1 MLGWVAGQIHIRVEG
16 GALERL
22 LNDCRKKQI
31 PLAKIV
37 PTELGFEGWIPTRRY
52 TDLQHLVEKRQC
64 RLEMLEQTR
73 PLVNF
78 DFLSK
83 RWGLVAGPVILLCII
98 AGANNLVW
106 AVRFD
111 GLNVLQQQQV
121 RQELYEQGIFEGAW
135 MDKEDLEQAHN
146 NMMQKG
152 EYGWLT
158 LNFYRGRLVV
168 EKSDRIPAPFIEQE
182 QVSDIVSI
190 ADGIITDINVR
201 SGDILCLLGQQIAK
215 GQLLVSGQYA
225 DRDGRMFSTQS
236 KGEIFVQTKVEYQ
249 AEQPLE
255 QTVLVPE
262 KAVTSNRFLL
272 AFGRRFALGKIHS
285 PSKDD
290 IVKTVKKPLLI
301 LGFALPATIEQQQI
315 VHTKQQ
321 TVTFTQQQA
330 LELAKLSCRKQLEQ
344 DFPQAVIETESMQ
357 FGVENGTVKIK
368 MEFIANVQAG
378 KEVLGTE

>member
-1 MLGWVAGQIHIRVEG
+1 MLGWVAGQIHVRVEG
-16 GALERL
+16 GAPECL
-22 LNDCRKKQI
+22 LNDCREKQI
-31 PLAKIV
+31 PLANIV

-52 TDLQHLVEKRQC
+52 NALNHLAQKRQC
-64 RLEMLEQTR
+64 KLEILQQKA

-78 DFLSK
+78 NFLSK
-83 RWGLVAGPVILLCII
+83 RWGLVIGPVILLCII
-98 AGANNLVW
+98 AGSNNLVW

-135 MDKEDLEQAHN
+135 MDKERLEQAHT
-146 NMMQKG
+146 NMMKKG

-168 EKSDRIPAPFIEQE
+168 EKSDRIPAPMIEEE

-190 ADGIITDINVR
+190 ADGTITEINVR

-215 GQLLVSGQYA
+215 GQLLVSGQYS
-225 DRDGRMFSTQS
+225 DRDGRVFSTQS
-236 KGEIFVQTKVEYQ
+236 KGEIYVQTKVEYQ

-255 QTVLVPE
+255 QTVSLPDQT
-262 KAVTSNRFLL
+262 VTSNRFLL
-272 AFGRRFALGKIHS
+272 AFGQRFALGKIA
-285 PSKDD
+285 PPAKGDV
-290 IVKTVKKPLLI
+290 VKTIKKPLSI
-301 LGFALPATIEQQQI
+301 LGFAFPATIEQQQI

-321 TVTFTQQQA
+321 TVTLTQQQA

-344 DFPQAVIETESMQ
+344 DFPQSVIETEAIQSWVD
-357 FGVENGTVKIK
+357 GDVVKVKI
-368 MEFIANVQAG
+368 EFVANVQAA
-378 KEVLGTE
+378 KEVVGTE